1 MTDTSPDALP
11 PRVKAAEDRAR
22 FREMLGASSLGTP
35 DEQAHIAHSRL
46 RSAALPDRWVT
57 LREKDLIGL
66 FEMYRDLREIEGHDD
81 ALQRVLIEVDF
92 DPSQSD
98 LDA

>member
-1 MTDTSPDALP
+1 MTDHSLDALP
-11 PRVKAAEDRAR
+11 PRVKVAEDRVR
-22 FREMLGASSLGTP
+22 VR
-35 DEQAHIAHSRL
+35 DIAHSRL
-46 RSAALPDRWVT
+46 RSAALPDRWAT

-92 DPSQSD
+92 EPSQGD
-98 LDA
+98 LDD